1 MSNFMNPTNIIII
14 IVFCILLILYIIS
27 IYKDKKKAKAVYN
40 KANKDNL
47 VYLAIDNN
55 TKVYS
60 IDGLIPLEAKNI
72 DFNRFS
78 EIDRKNINKIYVFE
92 YVNVSK
98 IKYSIGSKVRPLK
111 KSFQTGKLTT
121 ILNTKPGH
129 VYVLTT
135 EFKDENVEI
144 KFKDITPTNK

>member
-60 IDGLIPLEAKNI
+60 IDGLIPLI
-72 DFNRFS
+72 
-78 EIDRKNINKIYVFE
+78 
-92 YVNVSK
+92 
-98 IKYSIGSKVRPLK
+98 
-111 KSFQTGKLTT
+111 
-121 ILNTKPGH
+121 
-129 VYVLTT
+129 
-135 EFKDENVEI
+135 
-144 KFKDITPTNK
+144 